1 MAHNGAIVP
10 VPGRDLFVQ
19 AWYQGGVSI
28 IDFTDSSRPFEIAY
42 FDRGPIDAEELVTG
56 GYWSTY
62 WYDGLIYGTE
72 IIRGLDVF
80 ELLPSEYLSE
90 NEIAAS
96 NVADQGAVFNP
107 QQQLAITWPAHPQIA
122 LAYMDQFQ
130 RAGRAVAGDT
140 ELREVLQNADSQM
153 SSGMGNPLLGR
164 QILELADA
172 IDTKSIR
179 LQPLKEVLVGIG
191 VALRR

>member
-1 MAHNGAIVP
+1 
-10 VPGRDLFVQ
+10 
-19 AWYQGGVSI
+19 
-28 IDFTDSSRPFEIAY
+28 
-42 FDRGPIDAEELVTG
+42 
-56 GYWSTY
+56 
-62 WYDGLIYGTE
+62 
-72 IIRGLDVF
+72 
-80 ELLPSEYLSE
+80 
-90 NEIAAS
+90 
-96 NVADQGAVFNP
+96 
-107 QQQLAITWPAHPQIA
+107 
-122 LAYMDQFQ
+122 MDQFQ